1 MPNAVLVPDIAGYFG
16 AVTIVLK
23 CLMIK
28 KMQQIDT
35 EHILTLLAMVI
46 ARWVASASSC
56 ENEKQPDIVLS
67 WYKTILNARVITIL

>member
-1 MPNAVLVPDIAGYFG
+1 
-16 AVTIVLK
+16 
-23 CLMIK
+23 
-28 KMQQIDT
+28 MQQIDT